1 VKKNVWLVV
10 ALVTILA
17 TIVAGC
23 GGTQATQ
30 APAAATQA
38 APTEAMA
45 TGSAPT
51 EAASASSGD
60 VVNLDLWFHSG
71 RGPERDAL
79 KQILDNFAAQYPN
92 IKVNAVEL
100 PEGSYN
106 DQVQAAAFANDL
118 PCLLDFDGPNLYN
131 YAWGG
136 FLIPLDQYVTPTLK
150 SDFLP
155 TIIDQGTFQDGKL
168 YSLGQFDSGLA
179 IFANKKYLN
188 DAQVRIPTLDQ
199 PWTKDEFEAAL
210 KSLQALPDV
219 KYALDTKM
227 NYGQGEWYTYGFSP
241 VLWSFGGALI
251 DRKTYQTS
259 DGFLNGP
266 ESVAAMQLIQSW
278 FQEGYSNPQPAGD
291 TEFTDGVAALSWVGH
306 WAAPGY
312 MDAMGDNLLLLP
324 MPDFGQGPKTG
335 MGSWNWGITTRCKTP
350 DAAWT
355 VLNFILQPDQ
365 ILIMTDANGAVPARK
380 SALEKSKL
388 YGSGGF
394 LNLYVQQIN
403 KGWAMSRP
411 KTPAYPTITNAFQVA
426 FGNVKDGSDVKS
438 QLDEAVQ
445 KIDTDIQ
452 NNNGYP
458 LQ

>member
-155 TIIDQGTFQDGKL
+155 TIIDQGTFQD
-168 YSLGQFDSGLA
+168 
-179 IFANKKYLN
+179 ANLTPAWPYL
-188 DAQVRIPTLDQ
+188 P
-199 PWTKDEFEAAL
+199 
-210 KSLQALPDV
+210 
-219 KYALDTKM
+219 
-227 NYGQGEWYTYGFSP
+227 
-241 VLWSFGGALI
+241 
-251 DRKTYQTS
+251 
-259 DGFLNGP
+259 
-266 ESVAAMQLIQSW
+266 
-278 FQEGYSNPQPAGD
+278 
-291 TEFTDGVAALSWVGH
+291 
-306 WAAPGY
+306 
-312 MDAMGDNLLLLP
+312 
-324 MPDFGQGPKTG
+324 
-335 MGSWNWGITTRCKTP
+335 TRCT
-350 DAAWT
+350 
-355 VLNFILQPDQ
+355 
-365 ILIMTDANGAVPARK
+365 
-380 SALEKSKL
+380 
-388 YGSGGF
+388 
-394 LNLYVQQIN
+394 
-403 KGWAMSRP
+403 
-411 KTPAYPTITNAFQVA
+411 
-426 FGNVKDGSDVKS
+426 
-438 QLDEAVQ
+438 
-445 KIDTDIQ
+445 
-452 NNNGYP
+452 
-458 LQ
+458 